1 MVFERNNNEAV
12 QHAEN
17 VGRILKLVFVRSV
30 PYQRHDFSHGLLE
43 GECPNHPINDAG
55 RSKRRGEGS
64 RKTGGWTCRR
74 SQETRRQLASPE
86 AFWRSSGVN
95 FGSCVALYLNRF

>member
-1 MVFERNNNEAV
+1 MAFERNNNEAV

-55 RSKRRGEGS
+55 VQKGAERDLGRQVVGHVVGLRKLVGS
-64 RKTGGWTCRR
+64 
-74 SQETRRQLASPE
+74 
-86 AFWRSSGVN
+86 
-95 FGSCVALYLNRF
+95 